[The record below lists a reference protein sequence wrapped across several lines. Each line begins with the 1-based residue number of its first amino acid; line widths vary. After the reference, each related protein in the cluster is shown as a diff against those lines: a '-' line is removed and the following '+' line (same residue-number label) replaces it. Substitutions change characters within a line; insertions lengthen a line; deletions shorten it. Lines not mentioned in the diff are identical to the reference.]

1 MIHWLNK
8 SHGNGHDNI
17 FSFFLKT
24 AAEVPAFPL
33 TVLFNYALLFG
44 VFSDSLKIAK
54 VVPIHKGNSKSSV
67 SNYRPISILL
77 TISKVIE
84 ELIYIRTISFLT
96 KHSILIP
103 TQYGFRSN
111 HATLHALINA
121 VTNAYNNI
129 QNNCFTAFL
138 LLDLKKAFDTIS
150 LDILLNKLKHYGLRG
165 VEKNFF
171 LSSLEN
177 RQQLVT
183 INHFKSSKMSINY
196 GVPQGSVLGRLLV
209 LLYIDDLPNCRD
221 GVEDIRLKAKDSP
234 SEDRHYR
241 GKGQECSR
249 PKTQTRVFSKE
260 QKRRSSK
267 FFFRRSQKKK
277 RFQKFLSGDLH
288 KKWCR
293 KNF

>member
-44 VFSDSLKIAK
+44 VFPDSLKIAK

-84 ELIYIRTISFLT
+84 KLIYTRTLSFLT

-129 QNNCFTAFL
+129 QNKCFTAFL

-150 LDILLNKLKHYGLRG
+150 LDI
-165 VEKNFF
+165 
-171 LSSLEN
+171 
-177 RQQLVT
+177 
-183 INHFKSSKMSINY
+183 
-196 GVPQGSVLGRLLV
+196 
-209 LLYIDDLPNCRD
+209 
-221 GVEDIRLKAKDSP
+221 
-234 SEDRHYR
+234 
-241 GKGQECSR
+241 
-249 PKTQTRVFSKE
+249 
-260 QKRRSSK
+260 
-267 FFFRRSQKKK
+267 
-277 RFQKFLSGDLH
+277 
-288 KKWCR
+288 
-293 KNF
+293 